1 MPILQAARRRAL
13 LAAALGAPLLAARAG
28 RAQSQLPQ
36 GQPREFRIGFQKS
49 GPLLVARQNGDFER
63 AFAPLGI
70 AVNWLEFTYG
80 PPLLEALN
88 VGSIDF
94 GAVGD
99 APPIFAQAARA
110 KLLYVAATPS
120 RGASQAILVPQ
131 DSPLRS
137 AAELKGR
144 RLAFARGS
152 SAHSLAVGA
161 VEKAGLAWSDISPVE
176 LPPADAGAAF
186 ARGNID
192 AWSIWD
198 PFFALTELQR
208 NARVLVAGDAVE
220 PQSSYFL
227 ANRGFTEAHPRL
239 VAQAVTVLAGVGAWS
254 DAHREEVARLGAEA
268 TGLPIE
274 AMRRAA
280 ARAAFEVAPLSE
292 AVIAQQ
298 QRVADRF
305 HRLKLIPRAVT
316 VRDIVWQPP
325 AA

>member
-1 MPILQAARRRAL
+1 MFTFHAAPRRAL
-13 LAAALGAPLLAARAG
+13 LALAAASPFIRA
-28 RAQSQLPQ
+28 AQA
-36 GQPREFRIGFQKS
+36 QPRQLRIGFQKS
-49 GPLLVARQNGDFER
+49 GPLLAAKQNGDFER
-63 AFAPLGI
+63 ALTPRGI
-70 AVNWLEFTYG
+70 AVSWVEFPYG

-137 AAELKGR
+137 VQDLKGKK
-144 RLAFARGS
+144 LAFARGS

-161 VEKAGLAWSDISPVE
+161 VEKAGLAWRDIQPVE

-186 ARGNID
+186 ARGNVD

-198 PFFALTELQR
+198 PFYAVAELQR

-227 ANRGFTEAHPRL
+227 ANRGFTEANPRL
-239 VAQAVTVLAGVGAWS
+239 VAQAVEILAGVGSWS
-254 DAHREEVARLGAEA
+254 AAHPEAVARLASEA

-274 AMRRAA
+274 ATRRAI
-280 ARAAFEVAPLSE
+280 ARTAFDVVPLTD
-292 AVIAQQ
+292 AITAQQ

-305 HRLKLIPRAVT
+305 HRLGLIPRAVA
-316 VRDIVWQPP
+316 VRDIVWQAP

>member
-1 MPILQAARRRAL
+1 MSHLPAASRRAL
-13 LAAALGAPLLAARAG
+13 LALAAGAPLIRAT
-28 RAQSQLPQ
+28 Q
-36 GQPREFRIGFQKS
+36 GQANPREFRIGYQKS
-49 GPLLVARQNGDFER
+49 GPLLVAKPNGDFER
-63 AFAPLGI
+63 AFEPLGVSVKWI
-70 AVNWLEFTYG
+70 EFTYG

-120 RGASQAILVPQ
+120 RGASQAILVPEN
-131 DSPLRS
+131 SPLKS
-137 AAELKGR
+137 VAELKGK

-161 VEKAGLAWSDISPVE
+161 VEQAGLAWGDIVPVE

-186 ARGNID
+186 ARGNVD

-198 PFFALTELQR
+198 PFYAVAELQR
-208 NARVLVAGDAVE
+208 NARVLVAGEAVE
-220 PQSSYFL
+220 PQSSFFL
-227 ANRGFTEAHPRL
+227 ANRGFTDASPRL
-239 VAQAVTVLAGVGAWS
+239 VARAIDVLAQVSAWS
-254 DAHREEVARLGAEA
+254 KAHPDDVARLSTEA
-268 TGLPIE
+268 TGLAVE
-274 AMRRAA
+274 ATRRAT
-280 ARAAFEVAPLSE
+280 ARTVFEVVPLTE
-292 AVIAQQ
+292 PIVAQQ

-305 HRLKLIPRAVT
+305 HRLGLIPRPVA

>member
-1 MPILQAARRRAL
+1 MPVLRPAAASRRAL
-13 LAAALGAPLLAARAG
+13 LTLAAGLPLTLPLG
-28 RAQSQLPQ
+28 RASHAQAA
-36 GQPREFRIGFQKS
+36 PREFRIGFQKS
-49 GPLLVARQNGDFER
+49 GPLLVAKQNRDFER
-63 AFAPLGI
+63 ALEPLGI
-70 AVNWLEFTYG
+70 AVTWVEFTYG

-120 RGASQAILVPQ
+120 RGASQAILVPEN
-131 DSPLRS
+131 SPLRTV
-137 AAELKGR
+137 AELKGK

-161 VEKAGLAWSDISPVE
+161 VEKAGLSWSDITPVE

-186 ARGNID
+186 ARGNVD

-198 PFFALTELQR
+198 PFFALAELQR
-208 NARVLVAGDAVE
+208 KARVLVAGDAVE
-220 PQSSYFL
+220 PQSSFFL
-227 ANRGFTEAHPRL
+227 ANRGFSEAHPRL
-239 VAQAVTVLAGVGAWS
+239 VAQVLRVLADVGAWAG
-254 DAHREEVARLGAEA
+254 AHRDEVARLYAGA
-268 TGLPIE
+268 TGLPFE
-274 AMRRAA
+274 ATRRAA
-280 ARAAFEVAPLSE
+280 ERGSFDVVPLSD
-292 AVIAQQ
+292 AITAQQ

-305 HRLKLIPRAVT
+305 HRLGLIPRAVT

-325 AA
+325 GA

>member
-1 MPILQAARRRAL
+1 
-13 LAAALGAPLLAARAG
+13 
-28 RAQSQLPQ
+28 
-36 GQPREFRIGFQKS
+36 
-49 GPLLVARQNGDFER
+49 
-63 AFAPLGI
+63 
-70 AVNWLEFTYG
+70 
-80 PPLLEALN
+80 LN

-120 RGASQAILVPQ
+120 RGASQAILVPEN
-131 DSPLRS
+131 SPLTS
-137 AAELKGR
+137 VAALKGK

-161 VEKAGLAWSDISPVE
+161 VEQAGLSWTDIIPVE

-186 ARGNID
+186 ARGSVD

-198 PFFALTELQR
+198 PFFALTEIQR
-208 NARVLVAGDAVE
+208 NPRVLVPGEAVE

-239 VAQAVTVLAGVGAWS
+239 VAQAIDVLAQVSAWS
-254 DAHREEVARLGAEA
+254 KDHLDDVARLSAEA

-274 AMRRAA
+274 ATRRAA
-280 ARAAFEVAPLSE
+280 ARTTFEVVPLSD
-292 AVIAQQ
+292 AIVAQQ

-305 HRLKLIPRAVT
+305 HRLGLIPRAVA